1 MVGFCEKAGNI
12 GLEKAL
18 FVKIAILRNLI
29 YHKSILVCLI
39 RTKIYQKLV
48 ETWSEANGDSRAK
61 TE

>member
-1 MVGFCEKAGNI
+1 MVELCEKI
-12 GLEKAL
+12 EKIRVQADI
-18 FVKIAILRNLI
+18 FVKIAILRNPI

-48 ETWSEANGDSRAK
+48 ETWSEDNGDSRAK